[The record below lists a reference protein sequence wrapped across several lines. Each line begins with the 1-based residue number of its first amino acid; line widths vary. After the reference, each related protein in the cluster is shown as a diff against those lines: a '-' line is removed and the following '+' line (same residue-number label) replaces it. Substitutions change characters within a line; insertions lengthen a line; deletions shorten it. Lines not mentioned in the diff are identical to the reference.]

1 MNEGASNANGFTEHH
16 HRHEMMR
23 CPADSVFVIDS
34 LLQDSICN
42 RQSAIRDLGNGR

>member
-42 RQSAIRDLGNGR
+42 RQSAT

>member
-23 CPADSVFVIDS
+23 CPADSVFAIDS

-42 RQSAIRDLGNGR
+42 R